1 MLSEGDEWTNCCL
14 IVTRRSVM
22 MVADT
27 NGDEPAWINSPRGG
41 GRDTPGRSPHDAA
54 RGRAGPTAKG
64 LEIAFIGLSA
74 AVDIRGTGCWGR
86 MHGLKVPEYYAA
98 DAAETKGGG
107 QDLSGNSSAAAST
120 ITPPSRAQNRRVL
133 LSAITGVVEPG
144 EVRLFY
150 PVVLPHDRNE
160 PQNETAHRP

>member
-1 MLSEGDEWTNCCL
+1 
-14 IVTRRSVM
+14 

-41 GRDTPGRSPHDAA
+41 GRDTPGRSPHRDA
-54 RGRAGPTAKG
+54 GRGPTKG

-74 AVDIRGTGCWGR
+74 AVDVRGTGCWGR

-150 PVVLPHDRNE
+150 PVLPHDE
-160 PQNETAHRP
+160 PAMPQNETAHRP